1 MSQWIFNMSVC
12 GSKAGMETSTSLV
25 NDIDNNALFHSSP
38 HFKLMTDKLQPVIVN
53 VLFKSISER

>member
-1 MSQWIFNMSVC
+1 MSVC
-12 GSKAGMETSTSLV
+12 GSKAGMETATSLV